1 MSPVL
6 SVKSFVIVN
15 KVITSI
21 IIMSLIVNMFCEA
34 EVEIVTKT
42 FYTICPWPDQ
52 KNI

>member
-6 SVKSFVIVN
+6 SVKNFAIIN

-21 IIMSLIVNMFCEA
+21 IIVSLIVNMFCEG
-34 EVEIVTKT
+34 EEEIVLKI
-42 FYTICPWPDQ
+42 FHTICPWPDQ